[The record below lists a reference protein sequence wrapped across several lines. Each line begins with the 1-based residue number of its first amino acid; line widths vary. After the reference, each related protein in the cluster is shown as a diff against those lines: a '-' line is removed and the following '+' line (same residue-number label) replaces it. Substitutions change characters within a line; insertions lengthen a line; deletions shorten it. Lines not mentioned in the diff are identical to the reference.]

1 MRQGDG
7 SSASLHITPGCFGI
21 WGGGI
26 LRYAACDVG
35 TNSCRLLVAEIRE
48 TNKLEVLRKE
58 IVTTRIGEGVQR
70 SGWLSPEAISRTLN
84 CLDSFMNIMR
94 RCQVTERVVVAT
106 SAVREAINRDD
117 FLVLAE
123 ERIGMHIQV
132 LSGEREGE
140 LSYLGA
146 KALLSLK
153 TNPVLADIGGG
164 STEVIHRRR
173 GTKSISIPVGAVRA
187 MEADWD
193 EIDVK
198 SRLAAG
204 LPDKQLGAK
213 SSSLVLVG
221 GTATSLLA
229 IKKGMNIYDPSR
241 VQGEKLTLQEI
252 SAYHDQLNKLTLEER
267 KVLPGLQPERA
278 DIIIKGTLIIKC
290 LMELLDREEALVSDS
305 DLLEGLI
312 LTLRNN

>member
-1 MRQGDG
+1 M
-7 SSASLHITPGCFGI
+7 
-21 WGGGI
+21 
-26 LRYAACDVG
+26 
-35 TNSCRLLVAEIRE
+35 
-48 TNKLEVLRKE
+48 
-58 IVTTRIGEGVQR
+58 
-70 SGWLSPEAISRTLN
+70 SPEAISRTLN

-146 KALLSLK
+146 KARLRLK

-164 STEVIHRRR
+164 STEVIYRRR
-173 GTKSISIPVGAVRA
+173 GIKSISIPVGAVRA

-193 EIDVK
+193 ESDVK

-204 LPDKQLGAK
+204 LPDKLGGK

-229 IKKGMNIYDPSR
+229 IKKGMNIYDPSQ

-252 SAYHDQLNKLTLEER
+252 SAYHDQLDKLTLDER

-290 LMELLDREEALVSDS
+290 LMELLGREEALVSDS

-312 LTLRNN
+312 LTLHNR

>member
-1 MRQGDG
+1 MGF
-7 SSASLHITPGCFGI
+7 L
-21 WGGGI
+21 GGGI

-48 TNKLEVLRKE
+48 DNKLEVLRKE
-58 IVTTRIGEGVQR
+58 VVTTRIGEGVQR
-70 SGWLSPEAISRTLN
+70 TGWLSPEAINRTLN
-84 CLDSFMNIMR
+84 CLDSFMNIIR

-123 ERIGMHIQV
+123 ERIGMHIEV

-146 KALLSLK
+146 KAGLSLK

-173 GTKSISIPVGAVRA
+173 GIKSISIPVGAVRA
-187 MEADWD
+187 TEADWN
-193 EIDVK
+193 ETDVK
-198 SRLAAG
+198 IRLAAG
-204 LPDKQLGAK
+204 LPDKLGAK
-213 SSSLVLVG
+213 ASSLVLVG

-267 KVLPGLQPERA
+267 KALPGLQPERA
-278 DIIIKGTLIIKC
+278 DIITKGTLIIRC

-312 LTLRNN
+312 LTLHNN

>member
-1 MRQGDG
+1 MIVLGF
-7 SSASLHITPGCFGI
+7 L
-21 WGGGI
+21 GGGI

-48 TNKLEVLRKE
+48 GNKLEVLRKE
-58 IVTTRIGEGVQR
+58 VVTTRIGEGVQR

-146 KALLSLK
+146 KARLRLK

-173 GTKSISIPVGAVRA
+173 GIKSISIPVGAVRA

-193 EIDVK
+193 ESDVK

-204 LPDKQLGAK
+204 LPDKLGGK

-229 IKKGMNIYDPSR
+229 IKKGMNIYDPSQ

-252 SAYHDQLNKLTLEER
+252 SAYHDQLDKLTLDER

-278 DIIIKGTLIIKC
+278 DIIIKGTLIIKKII
-290 LMELLDREEALVSDS
+290 
-305 DLLEGLI
+305 LI
-312 LTLRNN
+312 KLTFKLKIKKHGE